1 MRGGWRNRGKEE
13 DSSFRALPS
22 HVHSEKGRGREGRKM
37 EGRKHRRE
45 EGRGM
50 LQMLAVT
57 AFDSTSL
64 QRTVGTS
71 LFLLE

>member
-1 MRGGWRNRGKEE
+1 MEGWGKEE

-37 EGRKHRRE
+37 EGRK
-45 EGRGM
+45 EGSGR

-57 AFDSTSL
+57 AFDSKSL
-64 QRTVGTS
+64 QRTVDTS
-71 LFLLE
+71 LFLPE